1 MSCKREGKKEW
12 HLPKSYISTKKKE
25 SSSSFFILS
34 CHRKYR
40 TNDIFSPLINYLKFS
55 FDNEIDKNSIFRKIR
70 VNYYMAKNVVNG
82 SLEHRPKLINFLSG
96 DQSPPLMWLFQ
107 VKRYQGILS
116 GTKPSIP
123 ALHFT
128 FTNQKNNELRTI
140 IYMLKPPYDWIIS
153 ISSHSFCVETCG

>member
-96 DQSPPLMWLFQ
+96 DQSPHLCDFSRS
-107 VKRYQGILS
+107 K
-116 GTKPSIP
+116 GTKGFYQVRNHLYLPYISP
-123 ALHFT
+123 LLT
-128 FTNQKNNELRTI
+128 KKNELRTI
-140 IYMLKPPYDWIIS
+140 IYMVKK
-153 ISSHSFCVETCG
+153 T